1 MVDAPHHIGVGVIA
15 AVMAGA
21 WAALVVWGAWR
32 ARVTMA
38 VDARLPVLTV
48 NPTGDDAV
56 AATTII
62 NAGERPAL
70 RWATPRVRRLA
81 VPMLLGAVLLPVLPA
96 AAPLVAAVAWAIDV
110 RRRRAVA
117 RLAEA
122 SLIDGLPEV
131 VDLLALAAA
140 SGMTVPTAVASVGR
154 RGVGPVADALRDVAS
169 ECDLGRR
176 CSDSLDDLP
185 DRLGEPVRPLVAT
198 LVAADRYG
206 APLAASL
213 TRLAGE
219 VRNDRR
225 RRAQEA
231 AGRIPI
237 KLLFPLVSCVLPA
250 FGLLTI
256 APLLAGALRSL
267 RL

>member
-1 MVDAPHHIGVGVIA
+1 MVDAPHHVGDGVIA
-15 AVMAGA
+15 AVIAGS
-21 WAALVVWGAWR
+21 WAALVVWGAR
-32 ARVTMA
+32 RVRVTMA
-38 VDARLPVLTV
+38 VDARLPALAMG
-48 NPTGDDAV
+48 PTGDHGVADTAIDDAGHPV
-56 AATTII
+56 
-62 NAGERPAL
+62 R

-81 VPMLLGAVLLPVLPA
+81 VPMLMGVVLLPVVPA

-110 RRRRAVA
+110 RRRRAAA

-122 SLIDGLPEV
+122 SLVDGLPEV

-154 RGVGPVADALRDVAS
+154 RGIGPVADALREVAS

-176 CSDSLDDLP
+176 CSDALDDLP
-185 DRLGEPVRPLVAT
+185 TRLGEPVRPLVAT

-206 APLAASL
+206 APLAESL

-231 AGRIPI
+231 AGRVPI

>member
-1 MVDAPHHIGVGVIA
+1 VIA
-15 AVMAGA
+15 SVIAGS
-21 WAALVVWGAWR
+21 WAALVVWGGWR
-32 ARVTMA
+32 LRVTMA
-38 VDARLPVLTV
+38 VDARLPAPAAV
-48 NPTGDDAV
+48 PTDDDHR
-56 AATTII
+56 
-62 NAGERPAL
+62 GPRSR
-70 RWATPRVRRLA
+70 RWATLRVRRLA
-81 VPMLLGAVLLPVLPA
+81 VPMVVAAALLPVLPA
-96 AAPLVAAVAWAIDV
+96 AAPLVAAAAWAIDV
-110 RRRRAVA
+110 RRRRGVG
-117 RLAEA
+117 RLADVA
-122 SLIDGLPEV
+122 VVDGLPEV

-140 SGMTVPTAVASVGR
+140 SGMTVPAAVASVGR
-154 RGVGPVADALRDVAS
+154 RGVGPVAAALRDVES

-176 CSDSLDDLP
+176 CSDALDDLP
-185 DRLGEPVRPLVAT
+185 ERLGEPVRPLVAT

-206 APLAASL
+206 APLAESL